1 VCSYLLNIGIAIG
14 NANKTK
20 TEIIEVVLN
29 KASDNNDDHF
39 EVCNRKIDSLL
50 QKIDTA

>member
-1 VCSYLLNIGIAIG
+1 MPIHLTTSCRPP
-14 NANKTK
+14 